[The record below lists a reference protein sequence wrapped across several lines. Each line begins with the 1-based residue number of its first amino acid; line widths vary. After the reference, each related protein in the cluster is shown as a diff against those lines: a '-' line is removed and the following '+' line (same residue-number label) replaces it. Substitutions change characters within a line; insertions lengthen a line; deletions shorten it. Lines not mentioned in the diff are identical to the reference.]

1 MPASF
6 SGPRR
11 QALAR
16 WTALLHQRF
25 PSLSGTQSAG
35 LALWSVGIILAR
47 SASLHAIVLAL
58 ICWLPCN
65 PLNLRKRL
73 QEWYLEASAKKGH
86 GSHGQG
92 FQRKDFDPHDAS
104 PDLLRWILDGWPSK
118 QLVLALD
125 PTNFGDRFTVLN
137 LSVMYRGC
145 AVPVIWTVVEGGK
158 PEAWEPHWER
168 MLRSLASSVPAGWQ
182 VLVLTDRGMYSPSLF
197 HCLTQLHWHPFL
209 RIRAQGFY
217 RPLGSHNWLELKD
230 LHPSLDGRTEA
241 FAAEVF
247 KNDAGRLQCT
257 LAVYHSAGHAEPWLI
272 VTDVAAEVAQ
282 ATWYGLRGW
291 IEQGYKR
298 VKSEGWYLQRTRI
311 TNPKRLERL
320 WLAVAVAT
328 MWVLEVGGE
337 AEEIEQNKS
346 EKTAPPS
353 ASKKVGQDIPELP
366 DLEQPSASSEATT
379 AGAMTETSKQEAKAG
394 ERIWA
399 VFARGWNILRNAL
412 AVGLV
417 LMGSWHPEAWPDHPR
432 VGLAPT
438 PADCTQGCAA
448 EPSAA
453 FCSISNAH
461 KCDSS

>member
-1 MPASF
+1 MPASIN
-6 SGPRR
+6 SKRR
-11 QALAR
+11 LSLSR
-16 WTALLHQRF
+16 WAALLHQRF
-25 PSLSGTQSAG
+25 PSLSGTQSTG
-35 LALWSVGIILAR
+35 LALWSIGVVLAY
-47 SASLHAIVLAL
+47 SASLHAVVLAL
-58 ICWLPCN
+58 ACWLPFN
-65 PLNLRKRL
+65 PLSLRKRL

-86 GSHGQG
+86 GCHGKG
-92 FQRKDFDPHDAS
+92 FQRKDFDPHAAS
-104 PDLLRWILDGWPSK
+104 RDLFRWILDDWPNN

-137 LSVMYRGC
+137 ISVLYRGC

-158 PEAWEPHWER
+158 PEAWEPHWEH
-168 MLRSLASSVPAGWQ
+168 MLRTLADSVPGGWQ

-197 HCLTQLHWHPFL
+197 RCLVQLHWHPFL

-217 RPLGSHNWLELKD
+217 RPLGSQKWLELKD
-230 LHPSLDGRTEA
+230 LHPSGDGRTEA

-272 VTDVAAEVAQ
+272 VTDVTPEVAQ

-337 AEEIEQNKS
+337 AEQTDQNQS

-366 DLEQPSASSEATT
+366 DLEQPSASGEATT
-379 AGAMTETSKQEAKAG
+379 GGAKTETSKQEVKAG
-394 ERIWA
+394 QRKWA
-399 VFARGWNILRNAL
+399 VFARGWNIVRNAL

-417 LMGSWHPEAWPDHPR
+417 LLGSWHPEAWPDHPR
-432 VGLAPT
+432 GGLAPT

-448 EPSAA
+448 EQSAA

-461 KCDSS
+461 VCDSS